1 MSKLVLVSVALCLG
15 MGICGTDAR
24 AQAAAEKPAASD
36 FDHAPWAIDL
46 QKRHEALIAK
56 NGAGT
61 DAGLRDELLAM
72 VETDQNARGV
82 SHGQPIDKDKMQVA
96 SNMAE
101 VDAQMTAQLKEIVA
115 KDGWPMIA
123 LVGIGAS
130 NGAMLILTHT
140 RDHAW
145 QLSLLPQLEELA
157 DTGKIDGSAL
167 ALVIDKELV
176 SEGKLQRYGTQFKFV
191 DGAMAMYA
199 VEDADGLDA
208 RRATVFLPPMDAYKV
223 MLSQMYH
230 LKASNKVVTA
240 SVPK

>member
-1 MSKLVLVSVALCLG
+1 MLKPVVLMMLAICLG
-15 MGICGTDAR
+15 MGGAVAR
-24 AQAAAEKPAASD
+24 AQAAAAKSGASD
-36 FDHAPWAIDL
+36 FDDAPWAIDL

-56 NGAGT
+56 NGPGT
-61 DAGLRDELLAM
+61 DAALRDRLLGMA
-72 VETDQNARGV
+72 ETDQNARGI
-82 SHGQPIDKDKMQVA
+82 SHGQPIDKDHLQTA
-96 SNMAE
+96 TNLAD
-101 VDAQMTAQLKEIVA
+101 VDAKMTAELKEIVA
-115 KDGWPMIA
+115 KDGWPKIA

-140 RDHAW
+140 ADHAW
-145 QLSLLPQLEELA
+145 QLSLLPQLDELA

-208 RRATVFLPPMDAYKV
+208 RRAKVFLPPMDAYKQ

-230 LKASNKVVTA
+230 LPASNKVVSA